1 MRKLPSYP
9 LFVKDPFFQLWMPD
23 EEISDFNAKFYTDK
37 EIPLIG
43 LIKHKDSLY
52 RFVGKEIGEKMD
64 VVNIELTA
72 TTTIFELKND
82 LFKIKLYF
90 ISPLLLDD
98 LKLLSNPTCI
108 LRYEIET
115 SVEDYEV
122 IFGVSSAI
130 LSNTPVGE
138 LAHRGGTFRV
148 LNKSVSFFGLNNQNV
163 LSISADAFGPE
174 HGYWYITADNTK
186 YVKKE
191 LLLDAILGKET
202 KVEVS
207 KDEHF
212 IYGVNH
218 ESGNS
223 NNYFLFSFDDIASIY
238 YYGEVL
244 RGYYFK
250 DGATIVDA
258 IKETIKKYNLII
270 DKCSNFDD
278 EFDKRNGLSKE
289 FLNIAYGSYRQSIA
303 GFKLVENHK
312 RELLFISKEISSNGC
327 LATVDISYPAAPL
340 YLLYNPKLVKAMLT
354 PVFTFA
360 KSKVWKYN
368 FAPHDCGVYPYAI
381 GQVYGLLQPN
391 EVDNKSDLSYGNNEC
406 NGVLPFVYLFDDGDK
421 VYKNEMQMPIE
432 ECANMIILTYLACL
446 YDKKFDFAKEHYS
459 LLKKWA
465 LYLYKAGLIPVNQLC
480 TDDFCG
486 QMDGNV
492 NLAIKA
498 TCALKYFSLLSK
510 KLHKEEK
517 NDFMKEAKQ
526 RAKTISTLSKKS
538 LPFSFYS
545 KEDSFSLKY
554 NLICDYFDGPR
565 LFEDELINKEIDF
578 YLEKVNMYGVPL
590 DSGNTFTKADWL
602 LFVAA
607 LTEYKDKQSDF
618 FTKINKFL
626 VETPDRDP
634 FSDWYETD
642 TGKRRFFK
650 ARPVIGGNFMPVL
663 IKELIGGKKH
673 EINKKNN

>member
-23 EEISDFNAKFYTDK
+23 EDISDFNAKFYTDK

-43 LIKHKDSLY
+43 LIKYKDSLY

-90 ISPLLLDD
+90 MSPLLLDD

-138 LAHRGGTFRV
+138 LAHRGGTFNI

-174 HGYWYITADNTK
+174 HGHWYITADNTK

-191 LLLDAILGKET
+191 LLLDAIKGENT

-212 IYGVNH
+212 IYGVNR
-218 ESGNS
+218 ESGNA

-258 IKETIKKYNLII
+258 IKESIKKYNSII
-270 DKCSNFDD
+270 NKCSYFDS

-289 FLNIAYGSYRQSIA
+289 YLNITYGSYRQSIA

-312 RELLFISKEISSNGC
+312 KELLFLSKEISSNGC
-327 LATVDISYPAAPL
+327 LATVDVSYPAAPL

-381 GQVYGLLQPN
+381 GQVYGLLQPHD
-391 EVDNKSDLSYGNNEC
+391 VDNQSDLSFGNREC

-421 VYKNEMQMPIE
+421 VYNYEMQMPIE

-446 YDKKFDFAKEHYS
+446 YDRKFTFAKEHYS
-459 LLKKWA
+459 LLRKWA
-465 LYLYKAGLIPVNQLC
+465 LYIYKKGLIPVKQLC
-480 TDDFCG
+480 TDDYCG

-498 TCALKYFSLLSK
+498 TCALKYFSLISK

-517 NDFMKEAKQ
+517 VDFMKEAKH
-526 RAKTISTLSKKS
+526 RAEAISALSKES
-538 LPFSFYS
+538 LPLSFYS
-545 KEDSFSLKY
+545 KEYSFSMKY
-554 NLICDYFDGPR
+554 NLICDYFAGPR
-565 LFEDELINKEIDF
+565 LFNDDIINKELDLC
-578 YLEKVNMYGVPL
+578 LEKANIYGAL
-590 DSGNTFTKADWL
+590 FDSVNTFTKADWS

-607 LTEYKDKQSDF
+607 LTSDQEKQQDF
-618 FTKINKFL
+618 FKRINRFL
-626 VETPDRDP
+626 VETPDRVP
-634 FSDWYETD
+634 FSDWYEAD
-642 TGKRRFFK
+642 TGVPRFFK
-650 ARPVIGGNFMPVL
+650 ARPVMGGNFMPVL
-663 IKELIGGKKH
+663 IKELKGGK
-673 EINKKNN
+673 